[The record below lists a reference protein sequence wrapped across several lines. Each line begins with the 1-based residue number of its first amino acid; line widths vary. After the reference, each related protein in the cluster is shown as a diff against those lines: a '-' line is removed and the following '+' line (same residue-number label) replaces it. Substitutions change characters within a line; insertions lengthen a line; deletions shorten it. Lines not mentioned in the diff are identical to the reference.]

1 MSKVIIDEIL
11 GVTPSEGFNVVAS
24 NRDALPGARLTLID
38 HLPTRGAAEERIAL
52 LRLSLPTGDF
62 EIYAPINPR

>member
-11 GVTPSEGFNVVAS
+11 GVTPSEGFNVVAL
-24 NRDALPGARLTLID
+24 DCHALPGARLTLID
-38 HLPTRGAAEERIAL
+38 HLPTRDAAEVRLTL
-52 LRLSLPTGDF
+52 LRLSLPMGNF